1 MDINTFLN
9 KMHDAGDAYVFYT
22 TPVSKKTKYHI
33 CTLDFKNTKYI
44 SDKLTEKESITLP
57 PNVVNIF
64 SWDLDGFKT
73 LDVGLVTKVVPLNSV
88 LSQFTPGAEPEKSK
102 RK

>member
-1 MDINTFLN
+1 
-9 KMHDAGDAYVFYT
+9 MHDAGDAYVFYT

-33 CTLDFKNTKYI
+33 CTIDFKSTKYI
-44 SDKLTEKESITLP
+44 SDKLTEKEDNKLP
-57 PNVVNIF
+57 DNVVNIF

-73 LDVGLVTKVVPLNSV
+73 LDVGLVTKVVPLSSV
-88 LSQFTPGAEPEKSK
+88 LAQFTPGAEQGKSK